1 MNNINKVE
9 VDGVCFE
16 TLMPE
21 RELLIPTI
29 KPRVSTRVQLGIR
42 ITNHTSSSLRFCF
55 YNAFFMLPELVAPDG
70 QTFKRGYYCE
80 RSVTPQNSDF
90 LLAIPGEAITFYPAT
105 FLYWQQNPKKKRD
118 RKLTLSIFFK
128 ESDGYIFESLYSG
141 SYRIDFVYEQSRS
154 DMEKYYKSSVALA
167 PSILQEVWSGN
178 VTTPTID
185 FNLLQE

>member
-1 MNNINKVE
+1 MNWIVNSNDKKMNNINTIE

-42 ITNHTSSSLRFCF
+42 ITNHTSSNLRFCF
-55 YNAFFMLPELVAPDG
+55 YNAFFMLPELIAPDG
-70 QTFKRGYYCE
+70 QTFERGYHCE

-118 RKLTLSIFFK
+118 RKLTISMFFQD
-128 ESDGYIFESLYSG
+128 SDGFIFEFLYSG
-141 SYRIDFVYEQSRS
+141 NYQIRFLY
-154 DMEKYYKSSVALA
+154 
-167 PSILQEVWSGN
+167 
-178 VTTPTID
+178 
-185 FNLLQE
+185 